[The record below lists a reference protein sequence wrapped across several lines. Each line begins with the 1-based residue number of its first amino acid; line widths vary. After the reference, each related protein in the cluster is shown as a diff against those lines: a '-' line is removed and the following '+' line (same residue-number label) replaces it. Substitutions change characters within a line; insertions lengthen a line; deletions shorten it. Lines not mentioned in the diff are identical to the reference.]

1 MPSITPDKDQ
11 VESFKSTRTGTSK
24 ADSNTTQE
32 SNVQSDQPN
41 SKSKTSSP
49 LNNVITFLLLI
60 SFSGSVWWFYQE
72 HIKTQQLLDNASQRI
87 QLLEQQLS
95 ATGEEMGESEV
106 AMKVR
111 LEGLTE
117 KTDKLWQEMDKLW
130 ASAWRRNQADVK
142 ALRSKMLKQA
152 KVSDANSKKLD
163 NVIVAV
169 TELTEKQTSTDFNI
183 NALGDQISAAN
194 KTQAEIKALSDQ
206 FTALKEQSLAR
217 DQQQMEVATS
227 VNELDMSVQLL
238 LERLEKLEAVKPI
251 QAAKA
256 TPPPAVNNL

>member
-11 VESFKSTRTGTSK
+11 VESFKRTSTNK
-24 ADSNTTQE
+24 ANSNITQE
-32 SNVQSDQPN
+32 DHAQVASS
-41 SKSKTSSP
+41 SKKDKTSSP
-49 LNNVITFLLLI
+49 LNNLITFLLLI
-60 SFSGSVWWFYQE
+60 SLSASVWWFYQE
-72 HIKTQQLLDNASQRI
+72 HIKTQQLLSSASQRI
-87 QLLEQQLS
+87 LLLEQQLS

-142 ALRSKMLKQA
+142 DLRSKALKEA
-152 KVSDANSKKLD
+152 KVVGANSKKLD

-169 TELTEKQTSTDFNI
+169 TDLTEKQTSTDFNI

-194 KTQAEIKALSDQ
+194 KTQGEIKVLADE
-206 FTALKEQSLAR
+206 FTSLKEQSLGR

-227 VNELDMSVQLL
+227 VNELDMSIQLL
-238 LERLEKLEAVKPI
+238 VERLEKLEAIKPV
-251 QAAKA
+251 QAAK
-256 TPPPAVNNL
+256 TPPLPIVDNL